1 MGFFELDTEVAE
13 ATRKAWEE
21 EEKKRTPGKE

>member
-13 ATRKAWEE
+13 AARKVWE
-21 EEKKRTPGKE
+21 EEKKRTLGKE